1 MGHRQ
6 KLARETGSSGTGEHG
21 SARNRV
27 VFAADDPCCENA
39 AKNEHDVDP
48 RMSSAT
54 GLVLH
59 PEEALLLVQQGLL
72 LLRSAHP

>member
-1 MGHRQ
+1 MGHRR
-6 KLARETGSSGTGEHG
+6 KLARETRNSGIGEHD
-21 SARNRV
+21 SARNTV
-27 VFAADDPCCENA
+27 GIAADDPCCENA

-48 RMSSAT
+48 KMSSAT